1 MTTTTKKTPVK
12 KKAPVKRKTTRAK
25 KAEATASKALAAVAD
40 LDAATVV
47 AEVGELQVNLQT
59 TLANL
64 SAAITGKIEQM
75 EQVDTAIG
83 AKQSELTELYD
94 IEQEAM
100 SLDEVKQQREENDRN
115 WENHVAE
122 REKDW
127 NDKESNR
134 RQRWE
139 REEEEHNYE
148 VNRRTNRANEEHAA
162 LTAANRRREQIRQE
176 DLERQWEE
184 REEELKSREDELQ
197 KLRADAA
204 TFDEKIKAEVSKAE
218 GIVGNRLKR
227 QYEHEKELMERDIA
241 SQKALHAAEVQSLN
255 QRIASLNEQLD
266 EAQDA
271 LRAAQQDAKE
281 VTSKALES
289 ASGRAVAQAVQKTV
303 EMGQQSNKK

>member
-1 MTTTTKKTPVK
+1 MPTATKKTTT

-115 WENHVAE
+115 WDAHVAE

-176 DLERQWEE
+176 DLERGWEE
-184 REEELKSREDELQ
+184 REEELKSREDELK
-197 KLRADAA
+197 KLREDAA
-204 TFDEKIKAEVSKAE
+204 AFDEKIKAEVSKAE
-218 GIVGNRLKR
+218 NIVGNRLKR

-271 LRAAQQDAKE
+271 LRSAQQDAKE

-303 EMGQQSNKK
+303 EMGQQQGKK